1 MRGIGQ
7 TVGVMGESRRIH
19 HDRGLLVGGLVHPA
33 DHLGFVIA
41 LTHFHVKTKL
51 AAPLRAQGTQG
62 FKILLAIHVRL
73 THAKTTKIRPID
85 DHYFSHIPLPYL
97 VYC

>member
-1 MRGIGQ
+1 
-7 TVGVMGESRRIH
+7 MGESRRIH

-73 THAKTTKIRPID
+73 THAKTAKIRPID
-85 DHYFSHIPLPYL
+85 AHYFSHIPLPYL